1 MKILVAEDNRFFR
14 ALLEAH
20 LNQWGHEPVT
30 CDDGEQAWQHLKQP
44 TGPRVAVLDWDMPK
58 MQGIE
63 VCRELRSLKD
73 HHYVYVILLTAKN
86 SKEELVQG
94 LDSGA
99 DDYMVKPF
107 NPFELKVRLRAATR
121 IVQLQEDL
129 LLSLRQAQN
138 RAKQDELTRV
148 WNRSAILEAL
158 GKELERSKRERTS
171 LGVLMADVDHFKQV
185 NDSHGHVVGD
195 RMLYRIATFI
205 RQSLRVYDSLGRYG
219 GDEFLAV
226 LPNCGEAEALKLA
239 ERVRKAVTA
248 EPYWSNG
255 QRIACTVSIGVT
267 SVSQAGSTEVS
278 SVIRAADQALYD
290 AKNKGRNCAAIQRIT
305 PRLGEERIAGMS
317 NSQ

>member
-14 ALLEAH
+14 CLLEAH
-20 LNQWGHEPVT
+20 LTQWGHQPVT
-30 CDDGEQAWQHLKQP
+30 CDDGEQAWQHLKQT

-58 MQGIE
+58 MQGVD

-73 HHYVYVILLTAKN
+73 HHYVYVILLTAK
-86 SKEELVQG
+86 SGKEDLVAG

-99 DDYMVKPF
+99 DDYIVKPF

-148 WNRSAILEAL
+148 WNRSAIMEAL
-158 GKELERSKRERTS
+158 GSELERSKRERTP

-195 RMLYRIATFI
+195 RILYRIATFI
-205 RQSLRVYDSLGRYG
+205 RQNLRVYDSLGRYG
-219 GDEFLAV
+219 GDEFLAL
-226 LPNCGEAEALKLA
+226 LPNCGEAQALKLA
-239 ERVRKAVTA
+239 ERVRKAVVA

-255 QRIACTVSIGVT
+255 QQIACTVSIGLTAVT
-267 SVSQAGSTEVS
+267 EIGYPEISAI
-278 SVIRAADQALYD
+278 IRAADQALYD
-290 AKNKGRNCAAIQRIT
+290 AKKRGRNCAAVQSIT
-305 PRLGEERIAGMS
+305 PKISTEPILGIS
-317 NSQ
+317 SSQ